1 MGGFYPPIGP
11 FVALPPWRPIDLHFV
26 KEVYSIKCLFG
37 LLPMLHPL
45 FPIAPLPIAYC
56 LFPIPYC
63 LLPIAPSM
71 NATIKIQ
78 KEWSDYCQWLSK
90 SIELWDKAIQAHQ
103 AK

>member
-1 MGGFYPPIGP
+1 MSVWAIAHAPSPIP
-11 FVALPPWRPIDLHFV
+11 
-26 KEVYSIKCLFG
+26 YCT
-37 LLPMLHPL
+37 
-45 FPIAPLPIAYC
+45 IAYC
-56 LFPIPYC
+56 LLPIPHP

>member
-1 MGGFYPPIGP
+1 M
-11 FVALPPWRPIDLHFV
+11 
-26 KEVYSIKCLFG
+26 FG
-37 LLPMLHPL
+37 YCLLPIPYHLFTPYCL
-45 FPIAPLPIAYC
+45 FPIPYPLCPPSPLIAYC